1 VTPTSLENY
10 TLAVGLSL
18 FISDQ
23 FANRWDLCR
32 PRPDSGL
39 SLIVVGFL
47 ALQRYLVGGLTA
59 GSVKG

>member
-32 PRPDSGL
+32 RGADRGCP
-39 SLIVVGFL
+39 
-47 ALQRYLVGGLTA
+47 
-59 GSVKG
+59 